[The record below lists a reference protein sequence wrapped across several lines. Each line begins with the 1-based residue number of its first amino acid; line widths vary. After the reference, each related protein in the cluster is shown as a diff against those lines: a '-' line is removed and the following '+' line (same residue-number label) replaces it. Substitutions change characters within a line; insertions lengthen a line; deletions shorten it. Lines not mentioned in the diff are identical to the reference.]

1 MTNPKHR
8 AWRRKASRLASF
20 ALTTLTACLVGGIA
34 LAQDK
39 ASDNA
44 NPHGWTNNP
53 YNPAYDHP
61 YRHGAVATRETNER
75 MKAWENAHGAPFA
88 APTAA
93 TGKLSYGGGVG
104 GVGVLSGQNKVYLV
118 FYGTQWGTQSTD
130 ANGNLTFSNDAAGA
144 AAKVQMMFKGIGT
157 GAELWQADLTQWCD
171 GAGVASGA
179 TSCPATGANYVPY
192 QQNIFAG
199 AWYDNTVASP
209 SAATGTQLAQ
219 EAIKAAAH
227 FGNTATG
234 SNRYTYYVILS
245 PHGTNPDNYQ
255 SPTQGYC
262 AWHDYTGD
270 GYGVTAPGGDLAF
283 SNQPYN
289 IDVGSSCG
297 VNFVNSGSA
306 GTLDGYTMTLGHEWH
321 EMMSD
326 QFPAGGWTNHTGGT
340 YNGQENSDEC
350 AWIAAGQP
358 GGAANVVMGNGTYT
372 EQASWSNDTGS
383 CAISHPIVDHS
394 GGGNVAPTA
403 NFSFVTSGLTA
414 TFTDSSS
421 DSDGTI
427 ASRSWTFGDGGTST
441 ATNPSHT
448 YAAAGTYSVKETVT
462 DNGGL
467 TGSVTKSV
475 TVTATSNVL
484 QNGVGITIA
493 DATVNHQ
500 QNWTMS
506 VPAGATNLV
515 FTLSGGTGDAD
526 LYVKFGS
533 APTTSSYDCR
543 PYVSGN
549 SETCTMSPIQA
560 GTYYVM
566 VNAYAAYSG
575 VTLKGSYTAPGTGG
589 TPTANFTFTTSG
601 LTATFTDTST
611 DSGGTIGSHSWT
623 FGDGG
628 TSTAT
633 SPSHT
638 YAAAGTYSVTETVTD
653 SVNGQTS
660 SKTSSVTVTA
670 ASCGGTVLC
679 SGVAVALASQSTG
692 TTSPNYTM
700 VVPAGKTSVVF
711 TISGGT
717 GDADLYVKLGSA
729 PTTSSYSCRPYL
741 TGNSET
747 CTFNSPTA
755 GTYYVNVRAYAAYSG
770 VSLKGTISP

>member
-1 MTNPKHR
+1 MKSGLM
-8 AWRRKASRLASF
+8 KVLVAS
-20 ALTTLTACLVGGIA
+20 TLLGMGAGSA
-34 LAQDK
+34 YAD
-39 ASDNA
+39 ASDNGIA
-44 NPHGWTNNP
+44 NANGNGNDNPHGWTNNP
-53 YNPAYDHP
+53 YSPAYDHP
-61 YRHGAVATRETNER
+61 YRHGVMPTREVNEK
-75 MKAWENAHGAPFA
+75 MKAWEHAQSAAFA
-88 APTAA
+88 APTAS
-93 TGKLSYGGGVG
+93 TGQLSFGGGVN
-104 GVGVLSGQNKVYLV
+104 GVGVLSGQSKVYLI

-144 AAKVQMMFKGIGT
+144 AVKAQMMFKGIGT
-157 GAELWQADLTQWCD
+157 GAELWSAELTQWCD
-171 GAGVASGA
+171 GPTVANGA
-179 TSCPATGANYVPY
+179 TSCPATGAQYIPY

-199 AWYDNTVASP
+199 AWYDNSAASP
-209 SAATGTQLAQ
+209 SQATGTQLAQ
-219 EAIKAAAH
+219 EAIKAATH
-227 FGNTATG
+227 FGNTAAG

-245 PHGTNPDNYQ
+245 PTGTNPDNYK

-270 GYGVTAPGGDLAF
+270 GYGVSPTDIAF

-326 QFPAGGWTNHTGGT
+326 QFPAGGWTNHTGGS

-350 AWIAAGQP
+350 AWIAAGQQ

-383 CAISHPIVDHS
+383 CAISHPIVTHGG

-403 NFSFVTSGLTA
+403 NFNFVTSGLTA
-414 TFTDSSS
+414 TFTDTSS

-448 YAAAGTYSVKETVT
+448 YASAGTYSVKETVT

-475 TVTATSNVL
+475 TVTSGSTVL
-484 QNGVGITIA
+484 SNGVPVTGLA
-493 DATVNHQ
+493 ATTGNKL
-500 QNWTMS
+500 NYTMV
-506 VPAGATNLV
+506 VPAGATNLK
-515 FTLSGGTGDAD
+515 FTISGGTGDAD
-526 LYVKFGS
+526 MYVKFGA
-533 APTTSSYDCR
+533 APTTTTYDCR

-549 SETCTMSPIQA
+549 SETCTMSPVQA

-566 VNAYAAYSG
+566 LNAYASFTG
-575 VTLKGSYTAPGTGG
+575 VTLTGSYTAPGSGG

-653 SVNGQTS
+653 SVNSTTS
-660 SKTSSVTVTA
+660 SKTSSVTVST

-679 SGVAVALASQSTG
+679 SGVAVALASQATG
-692 TTSPNYTM
+692 TVSPNYTM

-729 PTTSSYSCRPYL
+729 PTTTSYTCRPYL

-747 CTFNSPTA
+747 CTISNPTA

>member
-1 MTNPKHR
+1 M
-8 AWRRKASRLASF
+8 S
-20 ALTTLTACLVGGIA
+20 GIA
-34 LAQDK
+34 LAQDNGK
-39 ASDNA
+39 GNDN
-44 NPHGWTNNP
+44 WTKNP
-53 YNPAYDHP
+53 YSPAYDHP
-61 YRHGAVATRETNER
+61 YRHGVMPTRETNEK
-75 MKAWENAHGAPFA
+75 MKAWEHSHAAQFA
-88 APTAA
+88 APTSS

-104 GVGVLSGQNKVYLV
+104 GVGVLSGQNKVYV
-118 FYGTQWGTQSTD
+118 IFYGTQWGTQSTD

-144 AAKVQMMFKGIGT
+144 AAKAQMMFKGIGT

-179 TSCPATGANYVPY
+179 TSCPASGANYVPY
-192 QQNIFAG
+192 QQDIFAG
-199 AWYDNTVASP
+199 AWYDNSAASP

-289 IDVGSSCG
+289 IDVGTSCG
-297 VNFVNSGSA
+297 TNFVNSGSA

-326 QFPAGGWTNHTGGT
+326 TFPAGGWTNHTGSS

-350 AWIAAGQP
+350 AWIAAGQA
-358 GGAANVVMGNGTYT
+358 GGAANIVMGNGTYT
-372 EQASWSNDTGS
+372 EQASWSNDTGA
-383 CAISHPIVDHS
+383 CAISHPIVDHGG

-403 NFSFVTSGLTA
+403 NFSFATSGLTA
-414 TFTDSSS
+414 TFTDGSS

-441 ATNPSHT
+441 STNPSHT
-448 YAAAGTYSVKETVT
+448 YASAGTYSVKETVT

-475 TVTATSNVL
+475 TVNTTTGNVL
-484 QNGVGITIA
+484 TNGVPVTGLA
-493 DATVNHQ
+493 ATTGNKL
-500 QNWTMS
+500 NYTMV
-506 VPAGATNLV
+506 VPSGATNLK
-515 FTLSGGTGDAD
+515 FTISGGTGDAD

-533 APTTSSYDCR
+533 APTTTSYDCR

-549 SETCTMSPIQA
+549 SETCTFAAPSV

-566 VNAYAAYSG
+566 LNAYASFTG
-575 VTLKGSYTAPGTGG
+575 VTLTGSYTAPGSGG
-589 TPTANFTFTTSG
+589 TPTANFTFTTSS

-611 DSGGTIGSHSWT
+611 DSGGTIGSHAWT

-653 SVNGQTS
+653 SVNGHTS
-660 SKTSSVTVTA
+660 SKTSSVTVST

-679 SGVAVALASQSTG
+679 SGVAVALASQAKG
-692 TTSPNYTM
+692 TVSPNYTL
-700 VVPAGKTSVVF
+700 VVPVGKTSVVF
-711 TISGGT
+711 TISGGS
-717 GDADLYVKLGSA
+717 GDADLYVKIGSA
-729 PTTSSYSCRPYL
+729 PTTTSYSCRPYL

>member
-1 MTNPKHR
+1 MKSGLMKVL
-8 AWRRKASRLASF
+8 AAS
-20 ALTTLTACLVGGIA
+20 TLLGIGAGSVYADAGGNA
-34 LAQDK
+34 N
-39 ASDNA
+39 DNGND

-53 YNPAYDHP
+53 YSPAYDNPH
-61 YRHGAVATRETNER
+61 RHGVVPTRETNEK
-75 MKAWENAHGAPFA
+75 MKAWEHSQSARFA
-88 APTAA
+88 APTAS
-93 TGKLSYGGGVG
+93 TGQLSYGGGVG
-104 GVGVLSGQNKVYLV
+104 GVGVLSGQNKVYV
-118 FYGTQWGTQSTD
+118 IFYGTQWGTQSTD
-130 ANGNLTFSNDAAGA
+130 ANGNLTFSGDSAGA
-144 AAKVQMMFKGIGT
+144 AVKAQMMFKGIGT

-179 TSCPATGANYVPY
+179 TSCPASGASYVPY

-234 SNRYTYYVILS
+234 SNRYNYYVILS

-255 SPTQGYC
+255 SPTNGYC

-270 GYGVTAPGGDLAF
+270 GYGVTAPGGDIAF

-289 IDVGSSCG
+289 IDVGTSCG
-297 VNFVNSGSA
+297 TNFVNSGSG

-326 QFPAGGWTNHTGGT
+326 TFPAGGWTNHTGSS

-350 AWIAAGQP
+350 AWIAAGQT
-358 GGAANVVMGNGTYT
+358 GGAANVIMGNGTYT
-372 EQASWSNDTGS
+372 EQASWSNDTGGCS
-383 CAISHPIVDHS
+383 ISHPIVNHS
-394 GGGNVAPTA
+394 GGGGGTPTA
-403 NFSFVTSGLTA
+403 NFNYVTNGLTA
-414 TFTDSSS
+414 TFTDTST
-421 DSDGTI
+421 DSGGTI
-427 ASRSWTFGDGGTST
+427 GSHAWTFGDGATST

-462 DNGGL
+462 D
-467 TGSVTKSV
+467 SVNSTTSSKTSSV
-475 TVTATSNVL
+475 TVTAASNVL

-500 QNWTMS
+500 QNWTMA

-526 LYVKFGS
+526 LYVKFGA
-533 APTTSSYDCR
+533 APTTTTYDCR
-543 PYVSGN
+543 PYVAGN
-549 SETCTMSPIQA
+549 SETCTMSPVQA

-566 VNAYAAYSG
+566 VNTYAAYSG
-575 VTLKGSYTAPGTGG
+575 VTLKGSYTAPGSGG
-589 TPTANFTFTTSG
+589 TPSANFTFTTSG

-653 SVNGQTS
+653 SVNSTTS
-660 SKTSSVTVTA
+660 SKTSSVTVSA

-679 SGVAVALASQSTG
+679 NGVAVSGLSGTKGTLSQA
-692 TTSPNYTM
+692 YTL
-700 VVPAGKTSVVF
+700 VVPSGKTSV
-711 TISGGT
+711 TIKISGGT
-717 GDADLYVKLGSA
+717 GDADLYVRLGSA
-729 PTTSSYSCRPYL
+729 PTLSTYDCRPYV
-741 TGNSET
+741 TGNTET
-747 CTFNSPTA
+747 CTFTPPA
-755 GTYYVNVRAYAAYSG
+755 GGGTYYVKLNAYATYSG
-770 VSLKGTISP
+770 VSLTGSYSP

>member
-1 MTNPKHR
+1 M
-8 AWRRKASRLASF
+8 ALCLA
-20 ALTTLTACLVGGIA
+20 AGTAVADPGN
-34 LAQDK
+34 
-39 ASDNA
+39 DNGND

-53 YNPAYDHP
+53 YSPAYDHP
-61 YRHGAVATRETNER
+61 YRHGVLPTRETLKQ
-75 MKAWENAHGAPFA
+75 MQAWEHSHSANFA
-88 APTAA
+88 APTAS
-93 TGKLSYGGGVG
+93 TGQLSFGGGTN
-104 GVGVLSGQNKVYLV
+104 GVGVMSGQNKVYLV

-130 ANGNLTFSNDAAGA
+130 SNGNLTFSGDSYGA
-144 AAKVQMMFKGIGT
+144 AAKAQMMFKGIGT
-157 GAELWQADLTQWCD
+157 NAELWQADLTQWCD
-171 GAGVASGA
+171 GSSVANGA
-179 TSCPATGANYVPY
+179 TSCPSSGANYVPY

-199 AWYDNTVASP
+199 VWYDNSAASP
-209 SAATGTQLAQ
+209 SSATGTQLAQ

-289 IDVGSSCG
+289 MDVGSSCG
-297 VNFVNSGSA
+297 VNFVNSGTA
-306 GTLDGYTMTLGHEWH
+306 GQLDGYTMTLGHEWH

-326 QFPAGGWTNHTGGT
+326 QFPAGGWTNHTGGS

-358 GGAANVVMGNGTYT
+358 GGAANIAFTTGTFT
-372 EQASWSNDTGS
+372 EQASWSNDTGACS
-383 CAISHPIVDHS
+383 ISHPIVSH
-394 GGGNVAPTA
+394 GGGGTGGTPSASFSFTTNGLTA
-403 NFSFVTSGLTA
+403 NFTDTS
-414 TFTDSSS
+414 TDSG
-421 DSDGTI
+421 GTI
-427 ASRSWTFGDGGTST
+427 GSHSWNFGDSSTST

-448 YAAAGTYSVKETVT
+448 YASAGTYTVTETVT
-462 DNGGL
+462 D
-467 TGSVTKSV
+467 SVNSQTSTATKSV

-484 QNGVGITIA
+484 QNGVGITIS
-493 DATVNHQ
+493 DSTVNHQ
-500 QNWTMS
+500 QNWTMA

-515 FTLSGGTGDAD
+515 FSMSGGTGDAD

-543 PYVSGN
+543 PYITGN
-549 SETCTMSPIQA
+549 NETCTISNIQA

-575 VTLKGSYTAPGTGG
+575 VTLKGSYTAPGSGG

-601 LTATFTDTST
+601 LTATFTDSST
-611 DSGGTIGSHSWT
+611 DAGGTIGSYSWT

-628 TSTAT
+628 TSTT
-633 SPSHT
+633 KSPSHT

-653 SVNGQTS
+653 SIDGQTS
-660 SKTSSVTVTA
+660 SKTSSVTVSA

-679 SGVAVALASQSTG
+679 NGVAVTGLSGTKGTLSQA
-692 TTSPNYTM
+692 YTL
-700 VVPAGKTSVVF
+700 VVPSGKTSV
-711 TISGGT
+711 TIKISGGT
-717 GDADLYVKLGSA
+717 GDADLYVRLGSA
-729 PTTSSYSCRPYL
+729 PTLSTYDCRPYI
-741 TGNSET
+741 TGNNET
-747 CTFNSPTA
+747 CTFTPPA
-755 GTYYVNVRAYAAYSG
+755 AGGTYYVKLNAYATYSG
-770 VSLKGTISP
+770 VSLTGSYSP